1 MKRGAISIKKIE
13 GVGLCLGL
21 LAMAGCATQ
30 AQTGAVTGAGV
41 GALMG
46 QIIGG
51 NTAGTLIGAGV
62 GTGVGYIIGNELDK
76 NAAMKRQQVMM
87 EETRPLAGTTWQVVS
102 TVPKP
107 RHSYKS
113 LVSHFRPDG
122 TVISTKTFW
131 DDKVETDIERYR
143 IVGSTL
149 IINKP
154 DYVINARFRLE
165 GNRMY
170 MDTDKYSI
178 VLQRV
183 D

>member
-1 MKRGAISIKKIE
+1 MEKSATWIKKIE
-13 GVGLCLGL
+13 AMGLCLAF

-76 NAAMKRQQVMM
+76 DAAMKRQHVMV

-107 RHSYKS
+107 KQSYKS
-113 LVSHFRPDG
+113 LVAHFRPDG
-122 TVISTKTFW
+122 TVVSTKTFW

-149 IINKP
+149 IVNKP

-165 GNRMY
+165 GSRMY
-170 MDTDKYSI
+170 MDTEKYSI